1 MAVHLVVESS
11 HGAQE
16 GDAATSNEKGGAG
29 GASCM
34 EEGRR
39 GRQGR
44 NNGEEIDQPAPYS
57 AWWPA
62 PASSLLLPPDLLL
75 SLLAPPTF
83 SRPTGLL
90 PTRQLACAESKEE
103 TGAASPIKN
112 AIKNAA
118 AGEMAEEEK
127 LAGAASPLLRLR
139 SARGETGTAIKN
151 AAAGEMGEEETAAMG
166 ITRTRGDQETPRK
179 KKGRSWRSRNTKKR
193 GRRRRSAARVAGRRA
208 RPWMTARRRCEGK
221 RERSPR
227 KRRMTNVC
235 AGRWCPGF
243 EHGFV
248 SSNQTR
254 RYRRMKRICCMT
266 LAGAPVT
273 PPTTMRFDH
282 PAAIARPQDV
292 TTFHIVDT
300 DGARVRLLF
309 RDSDLYFVAF
319 KTGSCW
325 FRFNDE
331 HIPTFLTPTVP
342 IAYTSGYMNIAQVR
356 VGYHCLY
363 DIFNVISRYTPES
376 AQEKTNER
384 QRILQCAALMLS
396 ESQRFGHVQLL
407 VKRQIHKMMSKKITA
422 KQNKKIHSW
431 GSIARYCISH
441 ECKEDVLHHLS
452 TLIVLFNPDQ
462 NKYENYKIVG
472 RRKLLSRAAA
482 AAEEA
487 AARAAEAAARPS
499 QAAAAEEEEEEED
512 DDDDEDEY
520 PWQCQTRAG
529 QELLILLYDKDCVP
543 KAIRSGGHRVR
554 LPPPLQAEDETNKQK
569 MMIKKKNT
577 HHPAVPSSSD
587 NVEDL
592 PTVSAPPVTPMVVT
606 QQKNHKKTQA
616 EEVDEKKNQEN
627 PNTDATIGAP
637 SGGENQQNRSL
648 ISCDGINLYESDLD
662 SLRGPHW
669 VTDAILGY
677 ALAKFSRAYSD
688 DGLLLVQPTNAAL
701 LNNKHYVAAAEADHL
716 LLASRRLVLIPV
728 NDNLDFN
735 QAGDGKHWSLLV
747 IHKTSN
753 DGVIQFI
760 HHDSVRSGDNS
771 YNLHAAQKLANV
783 LRGVL
788 PTAGDVINAET
799 PQQTNGNDC
808 AIHVL
813 AAVQVICGWWRAN
826 ANKSGPAD
834 WIRKLDKRI
843 SEGNITQMRASLLQD
858 IERDCQKKK
867 SKDQ

>member
-1 MAVHLVVESS
+1 MAKRGSKKKTTASTRALPLLRRS
-11 HGAQE
+11 
-16 GDAATSNEKGGAG
+16 AG
-29 GASCM
+29 
-34 EEGRR
+34 E
-39 GRQGR
+39 
-44 NNGEEIDQPAPYS
+44 
-57 AWWPA
+57 
-62 PASSLLLPPDLLL
+62 
-75 SLLAPPTF
+75 
-83 SRPTGLL
+83 TG
-90 PTRQLACAESKEE
+90 TAESKEE

-151 AAAGEMGEEETAAMG
+151 AAAAGEMGEEETAAMV

-179 KKGRSWRSRNTKKR
+179 KKGRSWKESKAMDDGAAALRRKAREITKEEEDDERLRGEMVSR
-193 GRRRRSAARVAGRRA
+193 VRA
-208 RPWMTARRRCEGK
+208 RIRKQQPDESKLDAFSIGVNANV
-221 RERSPR
+221 RSYH
-227 KRRMTNVC
+227 KLMMK
-235 AGRWCPGF
+235 
-243 EHGFV
+243 
-248 SSNQTR
+248 

-292 TTFHIVDT
+292 TTFHIVGVVDT

-363 DIFNVISRYTPES
+363 DIFNVILRYTPES

-482 AAEEA
+482 AAAEA

-499 QAAAAEEEEEEED
+499 QAAAAEAEEEEEDD

-529 QELLILLYDKDCVP
+529 QELLILLYDK
-543 KAIRSGGHRVR
+543 R
-554 LPPPLQAEDETNKQK
+554 LP
-569 MMIKKKNT
+569 
-577 HHPAVPSSSD
+577 
-587 NVEDL
+587 
-592 PTVSAPPVTPMVVT
+592 PPVTPMVVT

-701 LNNKHYVAAAEADHL
+701 LNNKHYVAAEADHL

-813 AAVQVICGWWRAN
+813 AAVQVICRWWRAN

>member
-1 MAVHLVVESS
+1 
-11 HGAQE
+11 
-16 GDAATSNEKGGAG
+16 
-29 GASCM
+29 
-34 EEGRR
+34 
-39 GRQGR
+39 
-44 NNGEEIDQPAPYS
+44 
-57 AWWPA
+57 
-62 PASSLLLPPDLLL
+62 
-75 SLLAPPTF
+75 
-83 SRPTGLL
+83 
-90 PTRQLACAESKEE
+90 
-103 TGAASPIKN
+103 
-112 AIKNAA
+112 
-118 AGEMAEEEK
+118 
-127 LAGAASPLLRLR
+127 
-139 SARGETGTAIKN
+139 
-151 AAAGEMGEEETAAMG
+151 
-166 ITRTRGDQETPRK
+166 
-179 KKGRSWRSRNTKKR
+179 
-193 GRRRRSAARVAGRRA
+193 
-208 RPWMTARRRCEGK
+208 
-221 RERSPR
+221 
-227 KRRMTNVC
+227 
-235 AGRWCPGF
+235 
-243 EHGFV
+243 
-248 SSNQTR
+248 
-254 RYRRMKRICCMT
+254 
-266 LAGAPVT
+266 
-273 PPTTMRFDH
+273 
-282 PAAIARPQDV
+282 
-292 TTFHIVDT
+292 
-300 DGARVRLLF
+300 
-309 RDSDLYFVAF
+309 
-319 KTGSCW
+319 
-325 FRFNDE
+325 
-331 HIPTFLTPTVP
+331 
-342 IAYTSGYMNIAQVR
+342 
-356 VGYHCLY
+356 
-363 DIFNVISRYTPES
+363 
-376 AQEKTNER
+376 
-384 QRILQCAALMLS
+384 
-396 ESQRFGHVQLL
+396 
-407 VKRQIHKMMSKKITA
+407 MMSKKITA

-499 QAAAAEEEEEEED
+499 QAAAAEAEEEEED

-701 LNNKHYVAAAEADHL
+701 LNNKHYVAAEADHL

>member
-1 MAVHLVVESS
+1 MAPRKGRPPRAMRKVAPVVHHAWKRV
-11 HGAQE
+11 GAADRE
-16 GDAATSNEKGGAG
+16 GTTERRSTSWLPT
-29 GASCM
+29 
-34 EEGRR
+34 RR
-39 GRQGR
+39 G
-44 NNGEEIDQPAPYS
+44 
-57 AWWPA
+57 
-62 PASSLLLPPDLLL
+62 
-75 SLLAPPTF
+75 
-83 SRPTGLL
+83 GLL
-90 PTRQLACAESKEE
+90 PRHRRRCRRTFSSPSLHHRPSPDPLASSPLASQPAQRGETGTAESKEE

-127 LAGAASPLLRLR
+127 LAGAAPGRNGDGHQE
-139 SARGETGTAIKN
+139 RGGGWRDGGGGNGGDGDHKN
-151 AAAGEMGEEETAAMG
+151 S
-166 ITRTRGDQETPRK
+166 RG
-179 KKGRSWRSRNTKKR
+179 SRNTKKEKGKKLVKEAIKKHQEARKAKEIGGAR
-193 GRRRRSAARVAGRRA
+193 GRKESKAMDDGAAALRRKAREITKEEEDDERLRGEMVSRVRARIRKQQPDEAHETYLLHDAGR
-208 RPWMTARRRCEGK
+208 G
-221 RERSPR
+221 
-227 KRRMTNVC
+227 
-235 AGRWCPGF
+235 AGDT
-243 EHGFV
+243 
-248 SSNQTR
+248 S
-254 RYRRMKRICCMT
+254 
-266 LAGAPVT
+266 
-273 PPTTMRFDH
+273 DH

-292 TTFHIVDT
+292 TTFHIVGVVDT

-396 ESQRFGHVQLL
+396 ESQ
-407 VKRQIHKMMSKKITA
+407 
-422 KQNKKIHSW
+422 
-431 GSIARYCISH
+431 
-441 ECKEDVLHHLS
+441 S

-482 AAEEA
+482 AAAEA

-499 QAAAAEEEEEEED
+499 QAAAAEAEEEEED

-529 QELLILLYDKDCVP
+529 QELLILLYDK
-543 KAIRSGGHRVR
+543 R
-554 LPPPLQAEDETNKQK
+554 LL
-569 MMIKKKNT
+569 
-577 HHPAVPSSSD
+577 PSSSD

-637 SGGENQQNRSL
+637 SGGENHQNRSL

-701 LNNKHYVAAAEADHL
+701 LNNKHYVAAEADHL

-813 AAVQVICGWWRAN
+813 AAVQVICRWWRAN

>member
-1 MAVHLVVESS
+1 MAKRGSKKKTTASTRALPLLRRS
-11 HGAQE
+11 
-16 GDAATSNEKGGAG
+16 AG
-29 GASCM
+29 
-34 EEGRR
+34 E
-39 GRQGR
+39 
-44 NNGEEIDQPAPYS
+44 
-57 AWWPA
+57 
-62 PASSLLLPPDLLL
+62 
-75 SLLAPPTF
+75 
-83 SRPTGLL
+83 TG
-90 PTRQLACAESKEE
+90 TAESKEE

-151 AAAGEMGEEETAAMG
+151 AAAAGEMGEEETAAMG

-179 KKGRSWRSRNTKKR
+179 KKGRSWKESKAMDDGAAALRRKAREITKEEEDDERLRGEMVSRVR
-193 GRRRRSAARVAGRRA
+193 ARIRKQQPDETNDEEIQAHETYLLHDAGR
-208 RPWMTARRRCEGK
+208 G
-221 RERSPR
+221 
-227 KRRMTNVC
+227 
-235 AGRWCPGF
+235 AGDT
-243 EHGFV
+243 
-248 SSNQTR
+248 S
-254 RYRRMKRICCMT
+254 
-266 LAGAPVT
+266 
-273 PPTTMRFDH
+273 DH

-292 TTFHIVDT
+292 TTFHIVGVVDT

-407 VKRQIHKMMSKKITA
+407 
-422 KQNKKIHSW
+422 
-431 GSIARYCISH
+431 
-441 ECKEDVLHHLS
+441 
-452 TLIVLFNPDQ
+452 
-462 NKYENYKIVG
+462 
-472 RRKLLSRAAA
+472 
-482 AAEEA
+482 
-487 AARAAEAAARPS
+487 
-499 QAAAAEEEEEEED
+499 
-512 DDDDEDEY
+512 
-520 PWQCQTRAG
+520 
-529 QELLILLYDKDCVP
+529 
-543 KAIRSGGHRVR
+543 AIRSGGHRVR

-637 SGGENQQNRSL
+637 SGGENHQNRSL

-701 LNNKHYVAAAEADHL
+701 LNNKHYVAAEADHL

-813 AAVQVICGWWRAN
+813 AAVQVICRWWRAN

>member
-1 MAVHLVVESS
+1 M
-11 HGAQE
+11 
-16 GDAATSNEKGGAG
+16 
-29 GASCM
+29 
-34 EEGRR
+34 
-39 GRQGR
+39 
-44 NNGEEIDQPAPYS
+44 
-57 AWWPA
+57 
-62 PASSLLLPPDLLL
+62 
-75 SLLAPPTF
+75 
-83 SRPTGLL
+83 
-90 PTRQLACAESKEE
+90 
-103 TGAASPIKN
+103 
-112 AIKNAA
+112 
-118 AGEMAEEEK
+118 
-127 LAGAASPLLRLR
+127 
-139 SARGETGTAIKN
+139 
-151 AAAGEMGEEETAAMG
+151 
-166 ITRTRGDQETPRK
+166 
-179 KKGRSWRSRNTKKR
+179 
-193 GRRRRSAARVAGRRA
+193 
-208 RPWMTARRRCEGK
+208 
-221 RERSPR
+221 
-227 KRRMTNVC
+227 
-235 AGRWCPGF
+235 
-243 EHGFV
+243 
-248 SSNQTR
+248 
-254 RYRRMKRICCMT
+254 
-266 LAGAPVT
+266 
-273 PPTTMRFDH
+273 
-282 PAAIARPQDV
+282 
-292 TTFHIVDT
+292 
-300 DGARVRLLF
+300 
-309 RDSDLYFVAF
+309 
-319 KTGSCW
+319 
-325 FRFNDE
+325 
-331 HIPTFLTPTVP
+331 
-342 IAYTSGYMNIAQVR
+342 
-356 VGYHCLY
+356 
-363 DIFNVISRYTPES
+363 
-376 AQEKTNER
+376 
-384 QRILQCAALMLS
+384 
-396 ESQRFGHVQLL
+396 
-407 VKRQIHKMMSKKITA
+407 
-422 KQNKKIHSW
+422 
-431 GSIARYCISH
+431 
-441 ECKEDVLHHLS
+441 
-452 TLIVLFNPDQ
+452 
-462 NKYENYKIVG
+462 
-472 RRKLLSRAAA
+472 LSRAAA
-482 AAEEA
+482 AAAEA

-499 QAAAAEEEEEEED
+499 QAAAAEAEEEEED

-701 LNNKHYVAAAEADHL
+701 LNNKHYVAAEADHL